1 MRALQKESQHINRK
15 NILAM
20 AGNGSTSIGT
30 PFALRFSPSLHSTNF
45 PLAFSQ
51 LAPEL
56 PYSYFPSSL
65 FWFSEQPTVEFGF
78 PRRLDSENT
87 FSVCMGSSCLR
98 RELRL
103 SSAANNTDAY
113 YLRSIE
119 VNISLFL
126 FIVAVS
132 STYLA

>member
-1 MRALQKESQHINRK
+1 MRALQKDSQHINRN

-20 AGNGSTSIGT
+20 AGNGSTPIGT

-65 FWFSEQPTVEFGF
+65 FWLSEQPRIRISKETEF
-78 PRRLDSENT
+78 REHIL
-87 FSVCMGSSCLR
+87 CMHGQQLFEE

-103 SSAANNTDAY
+103 SSAAKNTDAQN
-113 YLRSIE
+113 LRSVE

-126 FIVAVS
+126 FVVAVS